1 MFNENYEK
9 NFSTKEMKFN
19 SFLNKTII
27 LNAKDYYRV
36 NKKRAEIELNILDD
50 ENLNKDINEYREYDE
65 TLSSQNNALDFIDC
79 IDNIDLCIALKS
91 LSEIEQIVIFLLF
104 KKELRQED
112 AAQILDI
119 CSKSVSRI
127 NKRAINKL
135 KKYLEED

>member
-27 LNAKDYYRV
+27 LNAKDYYRL
-36 NKKRAEIELNILDD
+36 NKKRSEIELNILDD

-65 TLSSQNNALDFIDC
+65 TLSSQNNPLDFIDC

-135 KKYLEED
+135 KKYLKED